1 MFERFL
7 ILPNVSLQVAMLKI
21 DELGSQGLV
30 VVDSQNRLVGTL
42 TDGDIR
48 RTLLSGGKITDVVAD
63 HCNRSPVFSTLNID
77 FNERRL
83 LMSRLVLN
91 LLPIIDAQGRVIDVQ
106 LHREHGGP
114 VTVTSPVLILAGGR
128 GARLGAL
135 TEKTPKPLLK
145 IGGKPLL
152 EILLSRLALQGIK
165 RIYISIHYLGAEI
178 KAAFGDGEKL
188 GMEITY
194 LEEQQ
199 PLGTAGSL
207 GLLQDLDL
215 EQPLII
221 TNADLIHNLD
231 FRALLEFH
239 SSHDFD
245 FTLTTAKHVSSIPFG
260 VVKVQNSQVKSIE
273 EKPTREEF
281 INAGIYV
288 IEPKL
293 LSKVQFNQRLE
304 MTNLIEVLLFEKYRV
319 GAFSIEGYWEDVG
332 DPMTLSNVNK
342 GN

>member
-1 MFERFL
+1 MV
-7 ILPNVSLQVAMLKI
+7 LPNVSLQVAMLKI

-30 VVDSQNRLVGTL
+30 VVDSENQLVGTL

-48 RTLLSGGKITDVVAD
+48 RTLLTGGSITDVVVN
-63 HCNRSPVFSTLNID
+63 HCNKNPVSSSPSVN

-83 LMSRLVLN
+83 LMARLVLN
-91 LLPIIDAQGRVIDVQ
+91 LLPIIDSRGKVVDVQ
-106 LHREHGGP
+106 LNRETEEI
-114 VTVTSPVLILAGGR
+114 VTIKSPVLILAGGR
-128 GARLGAL
+128 GSRLGAL
-135 TEKTPKPLLK
+135 TEQTPKPLLK

-152 EILLSRLALQGIK
+152 EILLTRLALQGIK
-165 RIYISIHYLGAEI
+165 KIYISIHYLGSAI

-188 GMEITY
+188 GIEITY
-194 LEEQQ
+194 LEEQE

-207 GLLQDLDL
+207 GLLQNLDL

-239 SSHDFD
+239 SSNNFD

-260 VVKVQNSQVKSIE
+260 VVKVENSRVRSIE

-281 INAGIYV
+281 VNAGIYV

-293 LSKVQFNQRLE
+293 LSKVGYNERLE
-304 MTNLIEVLLFEKYRV
+304 MTNLIEVLLSENYRV

-332 DPMTLSNVNK
+332 DPATLSNVNM

>member
-1 MFERFL
+1 MFERL
-7 ILPNVSLQVAMLKI
+7 LVLPNVSLQAAMQRI

-48 RTLLSGGKITDVVAD
+48 RTLLSGGKITDDVVD
-63 HCNRSPVFSTLNID
+63 HCNKNPVSSTPNVK

-91 LLPIIDAQGRVIDVQ
+91 LLPIIDSEGKVTDVQ
-106 LHREHGGP
+106 LHREQGDI
-114 VTVTSPVLILAGGR
+114 VTIKSPVLILAGGR

-152 EILLSRLALQGIK
+152 EILLNRLALQGL
-165 RIYISIHYLGAEI
+165 REVYISIHYLGSEI

-188 GMEITY
+188 GIEITY
-194 LEEQQ
+194 LEEQN

-215 EQPLII
+215 EHPLIV

-239 SSHDFD
+239 NSHDFD
-245 FTLTTAKHVSSIPFG
+245 FTLTTAKHVMSIPFG
-260 VVKVQNSQVKSIE
+260 VVKVENSQVRSIE

-281 INAGIYV
+281 ISAGIYV
-288 IEPKL
+288 IEPRL
-293 LSKVQFNQRLE
+293 LSKVEFNQRLE
-304 MTNLIEVLLFEKYRV
+304 MTNLIDTLLSERYKV

-332 DPMTLSNVNK
+332 DPTTLSSVNR

>member
-1 MFERFL
+1 M
-7 ILPNVSLQVAMLKI
+7 SLEVAMLKI

-48 RTLLSGGKITDVVAD
+48 RTLLSGGKMSDDILA
-63 HCNRSPVFSTLNID
+63 HCNRAPVYSSPNVDS
-77 FNERRL
+77 NERRL

-91 LLPIIDAQGRVIDVQ
+91 LLPIIDSQGRVIDVQ
-106 LHREHGGP
+106 LNRESGGLD
-114 VTVTSPVLILAGGR
+114 TVTSPVLILAGGR
-128 GARLGAL
+128 GARLGNL

-152 EILLSRLALQGIK
+152 EILLTRLALQGIK
-165 RIYISIHYLGAEI
+165 KVFIAIHYLGAEI
-178 KAAFGDGEKL
+178 KAVFGDGEKL

-194 LEEQQ
+194 LEEKQ

-207 GLLQDLDL
+207 GLLQNLDL
-215 EQPLII
+215 SQPLVV

-231 FRALLEFH
+231 YRALLEFH
-239 SSHDFD
+239 KSHNFD

-260 VVKVQNSQVKSIE
+260 VVRVENNRVKSIE
-273 EKPTREEF
+273 EKPTREDF

-288 IEPKL
+288 IDSNL
-293 LSKVQFNQRLE
+293 LSKVPLNQRLE
-304 MTNLIEVLLFEKYRV
+304 MTSLIEVLLSENYKV

-332 DPMTLSNVNK
+332 DPATLSNVSK

>member
-1 MFERFL
+1 M
-7 ILPNVSLQVAMLKI
+7 AMLKI

-48 RTLLSGGKITDVVAD
+48 RTLLSGGKISDDVVD
-63 HCNRSPVFSTLNID
+63 HCNKNPVSSTPNID

-91 LLPIIDAQGRVIDVQ
+91 LLPIIDFQGKVVDVQ
-106 LHREHGGP
+106 LHRENGDL
-114 VTVTSPVLILAGGR
+114 VTIKSPVLVLAGGR

-152 EILLSRLALQGIK
+152 EILLTRLALQGIK
-165 RIYISIHYLGAEI
+165 RIFISIHYLGAEI

-207 GLLQDLDL
+207 GLLQDLDF

-231 FRALLEFH
+231 FRALLDFH
-239 SSHDFD
+239 CSHGFD
-245 FTLTTAKHVSSIPFG
+245 FTLTTAKHITSIPFG
-260 VVKVQNSQVKSIE
+260 VVKVENSQVKSIE

-281 INAGIYV
+281 VNAGIYV
-288 IEPKL
+288 IDPKF
-293 LSKVQFNQRLE
+293 LSKVPLNKRLE
-304 MTNLIEVLLFEKYRV
+304 MTDFIEVLLSENCRV
-319 GAFSIEGYWEDVG
+319 GAFSIEGYWEDIG
-332 DPMTLSNVNK
+332 DPATLRSVNK

>member
-1 MFERFL
+1 
-7 ILPNVSLQVAMLKI
+7 VSLEVAMLRI

-30 VVDSQNRLVGTL
+30 VVDSQNRLIGTL

-48 RTLLSGGKITDVVAD
+48 RTLLSGGKMSDDVLA
-63 HCNRSPVFSTLNID
+63 HCNRTPVFSSLDVD

-91 LLPIIDAQGRVIDVQ
+91 LLPIIDTHGRVIDVQ
-106 LHREHGGP
+106 LNREGGGL
-114 VTVTSPVLILAGGR
+114 VTLKSPVLILAGGR
-128 GARLGAL
+128 GTRLGSL

-145 IGGKPLL
+145 IGGKSLL
-152 EILLSRLALQGIK
+152 EILLTRLALQGIK
-165 RIYISIHYLGAEI
+165 RVFIAIHYLGAEI
-178 KAAFGDGEKL
+178 KAVFGDGAKL

-207 GLLQDLDL
+207 GLLQNLDL
-215 EQPLII
+215 SEPLFI

-231 FRALLEFH
+231 YRALLEFH
-239 SSHDFD
+239 DSHDFD

-260 VVKVQNSQVKSIE
+260 VVRVENNRVKSIE

-288 IEPKL
+288 IESKL
-293 LSKVQFNQRLE
+293 LSKVPFNQRLE
-304 MTNLIEVLLFEKYRV
+304 MTNLIEILLSENYKV

-332 DPMTLSNVNK
+332 DPTTLSNVNM

>member
-1 MFERFL
+1 
-7 ILPNVSLQVAMLKI
+7 VSLQVAMLKI
-21 DELGSQGLV
+21 NELGSQGLV
-30 VVDSQNRLVGTL
+30 VVDSENQLVGTL

-48 RTLLSGGKITDVVAD
+48 RTLLSGGSITDNVID
-63 HCNRSPVFSTLNID
+63 HCNKNPVSSSPSVD

-83 LMSRLVLN
+83 LMARLVLN
-91 LLPIIDAQGRVIDVQ
+91 LLPVVDSHGKVVDVQ
-106 LHREHGGP
+106 LNRETGDI
-114 VTVTSPVLILAGGR
+114 VTIKSPVLILAGGR
-128 GARLGAL
+128 GSRLGAL

-152 EILLSRLALQGIK
+152 EILLTRLALQGIK
-165 RIYISIHYLGAEI
+165 KVYISIHYLGSEI
-178 KAAFGDGEKL
+178 KAVFGNGEKL
-188 GMEITY
+188 GIEITY
-194 LEEQQ
+194 LEEEK

-207 GLLQDLDL
+207 GLLQNLDL
-215 EQPLII
+215 KQPLIV

-239 SSHDFD
+239 SSSGFD
-245 FTLTTAKHVSSIPFG
+245 LTLTTAKHISSIPFG
-260 VVKVQNSQVKSIE
+260 VVKVEKNRVRSIE

-281 INAGIYV
+281 VNAGIYA

-293 LSKVQFNQRLE
+293 LSRIKYNQRLE
-304 MTNLIEVLLFEKYRV
+304 MTTLVEDLLSENYKV

-332 DPMTLSNVNK
+332 DPATLSSVNK

>member
-1 MFERFL
+1 M
-7 ILPNVSLQVAMLKI
+7 AMLKI

-30 VVDSQNRLVGTL
+30 VVDSQKRLVGTL

-48 RTLLSGGKITDVVAD
+48 RTLLSGGKLTDDVVD
-63 HCNRSPVFSTLNID
+63 HCNKNPVSSTYSVD

-91 LLPIIDAQGRVIDVQ
+91 LLPIIDFQGKVIDVQ
-106 LHREHGGP
+106 LHRENGDL
-114 VTVTSPVLILAGGR
+114 VNIKSPVLILAGGR

-152 EILLSRLALQGIK
+152 EILLTRLALQGMK

-188 GMEITY
+188 GLEITY

-207 GLLQDLDL
+207 GLLKDLDL
-215 EQPLII
+215 EHPLVI

-231 FRALLEFH
+231 FRSLIEFH
-239 SSHDFD
+239 SSHNFD

-260 VVKVQNSQVKSIE
+260 VVKVENSQVKSIE

-293 LSKVQFNQRLE
+293 LSKVQYNQRLE
-304 MTNLIEVLLFEKYRV
+304 MTNLIETLLSEYYKV

-332 DPMTLSNVNK
+332 DPATLSSVNK

>member
-1 MFERFL
+1 
-7 ILPNVSLQVAMLKI
+7 MLKI
-21 DELGSQGLV
+21 DELGSQGLI

-48 RTLLSGGKITDVVAD
+48 RTLLSGGKMSDDVLT
-63 HCNRSPVFSTLNID
+63 HCNRTPVHSSLDVD

-91 LLPIIDAQGRVIDVQ
+91 LLPIIDTHGRVIDVQ
-106 LHREHGGP
+106 LNRESGGL

-128 GARLGAL
+128 GTRLGTL

-152 EILLSRLALQGIK
+152 EILLTRLALQGIK
-165 RIYISIHYLGAEI
+165 RVFIAIHYLGAEI
-178 KAAFGDGEKL
+178 KAVFGDGEKL

-194 LEEQQ
+194 IEEQQ

-207 GLLQDLDL
+207 GLLQNLGL
-215 EQPLII
+215 REPLII

-231 FRALLEFH
+231 YRALLDFH
-239 SSHDFD
+239 DSHDFD
-245 FTLTTAKHVSSIPFG
+245 FTMTTAKHVSSIPFG
-260 VVKVQNSQVKSIE
+260 VVRVENNRVKSIE

-288 IEPKL
+288 IESKL
-293 LSKVQFNQRLE
+293 LSKVPFNQRLE
-304 MTNLIEVLLFEKYRV
+304 MTNLIQVLVSENYKV

-332 DPMTLSNVNK
+332 DPTTLSNVNM